1 MDEPREIIPVEGLLK
16 LKGFSPAIDVE
27 AADDEEEEEEEG
39 TESEEESEDEDGS
52 EES

>member
-27 AADDEEEEEEEG
+27 AADDEEEEEG